1 MKILYYIYYVLAK
14 FGCGLEGIIYED
26 LSIADNA

>member
-1 MKILYYIYYVLAK
+1 MISAFFYVLAK

-26 LSIADNA
+26 LSIADKA